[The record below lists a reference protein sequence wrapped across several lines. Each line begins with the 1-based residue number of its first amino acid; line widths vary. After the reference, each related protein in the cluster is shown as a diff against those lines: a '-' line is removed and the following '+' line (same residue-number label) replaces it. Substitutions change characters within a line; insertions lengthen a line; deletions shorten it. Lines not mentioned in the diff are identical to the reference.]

1 MCWACTGALEG
12 ETARAG
18 EREEVE
24 EKEEEER
31 RDNEFENMTSSAN
44 SVFKRL
50 F

>member
-24 EKEEEER
+24 EEEEER
-31 RDNEFENMTSSAN
+31 RDNVFKNMTSSAN